1 MRKKTYNFFV
11 KNVTIKKL
19 QQKKKSEMQTEKPS
33 DFNEIEDSVL
43 RAYNRAVIVYN
54 LMNDEGEI
62 PASNYFVQFSVE
74 DKSAI
79 IQTLVKIRDIVSKK
93 KNISD
98 LDIDANFKDS
108 LTKDLNLP
116 ENKEE
121 LYVN

>member
-33 DFNEIEDSVL
+33 DFNEIEDPVL